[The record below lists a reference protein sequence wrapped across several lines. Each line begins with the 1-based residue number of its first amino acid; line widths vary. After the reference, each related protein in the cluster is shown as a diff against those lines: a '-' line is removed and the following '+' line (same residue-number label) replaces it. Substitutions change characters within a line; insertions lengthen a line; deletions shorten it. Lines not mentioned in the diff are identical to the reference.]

1 MINDLFKYKKTM
13 KEEQKKFKANKR
25 YIKRLKGMYK
35 RCLDVL
41 SNAPNMRHEREKIT
55 ARLENT

>member
-1 MINDLFKYKKTM
+1 MIGNLFKYKKTM

-35 RCLDVL
+35 RCLDIL
-41 SNAPNMRHEREKIT
+41 SNVPNMKHEREKIAT
-55 ARLENT
+55 KLANT

>member
-1 MINDLFKYKKTM
+1 M

-41 SNAPNMRHEREKIT
+41 SNASNMRHEREKIT

>member
-1 MINDLFKYKKTM
+1 M

-35 RCLDVL
+35 RCLDIL
-41 SNAPNMRHEREKIT
+41 SNAPNMKHEREKIAT
-55 ARLENT
+55 RLENS

>member
-1 MINDLFKYKKTM
+1 M

-41 SNAPNMRHEREKIT
+41 SNAPNMKHEREKIT